1 MLFITHRQL
10 FLCLAL
16 LKPYETLV
24 HSKAKFPDACKG
36 INERRDDKF
45 APSTRQGG
53 ERKHKQREEA
63 EKVWLV
69 FFFSWLF
76 FRVTGSG
83 KMCEMLLTISFNF
96 KLISANCLAV
106 NAAESHA
113 LPGSES
119 HRVSPLLFSSLPSPR
134 RVPFPFFAVPL
145 PLPATGIEIFT
156 VLLPQFAYARQTF
169 ATGSCTITTQAAT
182 TTAIQLSNFRI
193 FKIHSKRYAAS
204 SLVEPRRRPCHRIR
218 CNIKVI

>member
-1 MLFITHRQL
+1 M
-10 FLCLAL
+10 
-16 LKPYETLV
+16 
-24 HSKAKFPDACKG
+24 HSKAKIPDACKG
-36 INERRDDKF
+36 INERRHDKF

-53 ERKHKQREEA
+53 GREHKQREEA

-69 FFFSWLF
+69 FFFLAF

-119 HRVSPLLFSSLPSPR
+119 HRVTTLPCSPLLCQVPDEALSLSSQSHCR
-134 RVPFPFFAVPL
+134 RQALRSLQFCYRNSHMHAR
-145 PLPATGIEIFT
+145 
-156 VLLPQFAYARQTF
+156 LLRLGRAP
-169 ATGSCTITTQAAT
+169 
-182 TTAIQLSNFRI
+182 
-193 FKIHSKRYAAS
+193 
-204 SLVEPRRRPCHRIR
+204 
-218 CNIKVI
+218 